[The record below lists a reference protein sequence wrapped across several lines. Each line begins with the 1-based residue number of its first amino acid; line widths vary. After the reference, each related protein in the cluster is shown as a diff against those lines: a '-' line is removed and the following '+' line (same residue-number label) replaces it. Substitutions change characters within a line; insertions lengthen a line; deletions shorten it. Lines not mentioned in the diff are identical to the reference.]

1 MLQRRQLFIPVLLFF
16 VLFSWLSPQ
25 ASAATIDFGTAR
37 VDVETNDVQDGYAPL
52 KPVPLGDDLLLY
64 WQDYT
69 TTKDYLELIHPD
81 GSFSSLPAP
90 TISPRT
96 NDQSDTII
104 YEGLSNGNILVY
116 WYSGSSGTGLTDTY
130 FKIINQNGTEVVGA
144 TKINS
149 SPGSLNRFTKVAE
162 LSNGNLAFVWATDGS
177 NYALR
182 RFQPNGTPVDA
193 AQLSVTSLA
202 GISGSQYTHDIA
214 AQKNGKFMIMISYYN
229 PNYVGM
235 IFNNDSPT
243 PIQING
249 QNSFVIS
256 NRGENGNEV
265 QWLKAMPDGRFLAIY
280 RKKTGADTSSRSAVY
295 QIFNSDGTVSRAET
309 LIRNLNSWGG
319 ISEPILLP
327 EGGYLLETSYLDYNT
342 EPDTYHSYF
351 EIYDDSGVYQ
361 GDVTASFP
369 TLNDQYGTSILF
381 LDVDGKLSLLI
392 NDKEPNR
399 ATYDVWLLRHSQAAS
414 YEVTFEDWDG
424 TVLKTE
430 TVNRGEDA
438 TAPAA
443 PSRTGYTFTG
453 WDVGF
458 TNVTSALTVKAQYK
472 VNQYT
477 VSFDSNEGSLV
488 TEITADFGSK
498 IVAPAEPTLEGFTFA
513 GWYKN
518 EALTQAW
525 NFAIDTVPLN
535 GITLYAKWNINVYQ
549 VTFEDWDGTVLKTET
564 VNHGANATAPASPSR
579 TGYTFTGWDK
589 GFSNVTGALTVKAQ
603 YEANQYTVSFD
614 SNGGSPVAS
623 VTADFDSLI
632 VAPTEPTLE
641 GFTFAGWYKDE
652 ALTQAWNFTTD
663 TVPLDGITLYAKW
676 NINVYQVTFEDWDG
690 TVLKTEPV
698 NHGADA
704 TAPAPPSRPGYTFT
718 GWDKGFTNVT
728 GALTVRA
735 QYEANQYTVSFDSN
749 GGSLVTA
756 ITADFGSK
764 IVAPAVPTL
773 EGFTFSGWYKD
784 EALTQAWNF
793 TTDTVPLDGIT
804 LYAKW
809 NINVYQVTFEDW
821 DGDVLKT
828 EPVNHGANATAPAS
842 PSRPGYTFTGWDK
855 GFTNVTGAL
864 TVKAQYDANQY
875 TVSFDSNGGSLV
887 TAITADFG
895 SKIVAPAV
903 PTLEGFTFA
912 DWYKDEALT
921 QAWNFTTDT
930 VPLDG
935 ITLYAKWNINVYQV
949 TFEDWDGTVLK
960 TEPVNHG
967 ADATA
972 PAPPSRPGYTFT
984 GWDKGFTN
992 VTGALTVKAQY
1003 EANQYTV
1010 SFESNGGSLVTPI
1023 TAEFDSLIV
1032 APTEPTL
1039 EGYTF
1044 AGWYKDEALT
1054 QAWNFTTD
1062 TVPLDG
1068 ITLYAKWTIQLP
1080 SVPSNL
1086 RVTTGDG
1093 QVTLNWDSASGATY
1107 YDVYMSTTP
1116 GLAGKTS
1123 IATVTEATYQV
1134 SELSNGTTYYFV
1146 VKAGNAGGL
1155 STESN
1160 EVNATP
1166 QIPAPGAPVLQQA
1179 IGGNAKVQL
1188 SWSPVLGSTGYQIYQ
1203 STESGIYGSETA
1215 TVTESVYSYEV
1226 DGLTNG
1232 KVYYFVVK
1240 AINEGGLSAES
1251 NEMSAKPATVPSA
1264 PRDVTAVAG
1273 NGQATI
1279 TFTSPADNGGSSITK
1294 YEVTSSPGNIVA
1306 TGVGSPIVIT
1316 GLSNGTSYFF
1326 TVKAIN
1332 EQGGSESS
1340 ASSNTVTPFVSSG
1353 NNDPGSYSP
1362 PAQTTPSNPAVT
1374 TENKNVN
1381 ILVNGKVENIGTQSL
1396 DVVNGQQV
1404 TTIQVDEAEFQ
1415 KRLETAGNG
1424 AVITIPFD
1432 GESDI
1437 VIAELNGRM
1446 LKNME
1451 DKKATVEVRTNGA
1464 VYTLPVQ
1471 RIDIQSLAKQ
1481 FGSNLEI
1488 QDIMLQVEIG
1498 IPSKE
1503 SIQTAEKA
1511 ASAQGL
1517 QMIVSPWNFS
1527 VKAVYGGRTLEVTK
1541 FDFFVERSI
1550 AIPNSVDPNKVTTGV
1565 VVDPDGSI
1573 RHVPT
1578 KVINQEGTYY
1588 AQINSL
1594 TNSMYSVVWHPVEFA
1609 DVENHWAKDAV
1620 NDMGS
1625 RMVINGTGNGMFD
1638 PDRDITRAEFASII
1652 VRSLGLKQENAPDSA
1667 TFSDVFT
1674 SDWFNGA
1681 INTASAYQLINGFD
1695 DSSFRP
1701 NDKIT
1706 REQAMEIISKAM
1718 KITGLETKGSTLDSD
1733 STLRPFADSEGVS
1746 HWAMNGVTASVQA
1759 GIVSGRSVNELAPK
1773 SFITRAEV
1781 SMIVQRLLQ
1790 KSDLI

>member
-69 TTKDYLELIHPD
+69 TGIDYQTLIHPD

-96 NDQSDTII
+96 NNQSDTIV

-214 AQKNGKFMIMISYYN
+214 AQKNGKFMIMIAYYN

-243 PIQING
+243 PIQVNG

-256 NRGENGNEV
+256 NRGENGDEA
-265 QWLKAMPDGRFLAIY
+265 QWLKAMPNGRFLAVY
-280 RKKTGADTSSRSAVY
+280 RKKTGGDTSSRSAVY
-295 QIFNSDGTVSRAET
+295 QIFNSDGTVYKAET

-319 ISEPILLP
+319 ISEPVLLP
-327 EGGYLLETSYLDYNT
+327 EGGYLLGTSYLDYNT
-342 EPDTYHSYF
+342 EPDTYHSYL
-351 EIYDDSGVYQ
+351 EIYDDSGVLQ
-361 GDVTASFP
+361 GDASP
-369 TLNDQYGTSILF
+369 SLPVLNDEYGTSIPF

-477 VSFDSNEGSLV
+477 VSFDSNAGSLV
-488 TEITADFGSK
+488 TAITADFGSK
-498 IVAPAEPTLEGFTFA
+498 IVAPA
-513 GWYKN
+513 
-518 EALTQAW
+518 Q
-525 NFAIDTVPLN
+525 
-535 GITLYAKWNINVYQ
+535 
-549 VTFEDWDGTVLKTET
+549 
-564 VNHGANATAPASPSR
+564 
-579 TGYTFTGWDK
+579 
-589 GFSNVTGALTVKAQ
+589 
-603 YEANQYTVSFD
+603 
-614 SNGGSPVAS
+614 
-623 VTADFDSLI
+623 
-632 VAPTEPTLE
+632 PTLE

-652 ALTQAWNFTTD
+652 ALTQVWNFATD
-663 TVPLDGITLYAKW
+663 TVPL
-676 NINVYQVTFEDWDG
+676 N
-690 TVLKTEPV
+690 
-698 NHGADA
+698 
-704 TAPAPPSRPGYTFT
+704 
-718 GWDKGFTNVT
+718 
-728 GALTVRA
+728 
-735 QYEANQYTVSFDSN
+735 
-749 GGSLVTA
+749 
-756 ITADFGSK
+756 
-764 IVAPAVPTL
+764 
-773 EGFTFSGWYKD
+773 
-784 EALTQAWNF
+784 
-793 TTDTVPLDGIT
+793 GIT

-855 GFTNVTGAL
+855 GFSNVIGALTVKAQYEANQYSVSFDSNGGSPVASITAEFDSLIVAPTEPTLEGFTFAGWYKDEALTQVWDFATDTVPLNGITLYAKWNINVYQVTFEDWDGDVLKTEPVNHGATATAPAPPSRPGYTFTGWDKGFTNVTGAL
-864 TVKAQYDANQY
+864 TVKAQYEANQY
-875 TVSFDSNGGSLV
+875 TVSFDSNGGSPV
-887 TAITADFG
+887 ASVTADFD
-895 SKIVAPAV
+895 SLIVAPTE
-903 PTLEGFTFA
+903 PTLEGYTF
-912 DWYKDEALT
+912 DGWYKDEALT
-921 QAWNFTTDT
+921 QSWNFTTDT

-972 PAPPSRPGYTFT
+972 PASPSRPGYTFT
-984 GWDKGFTN
+984 GWDKGFSN
-992 VTGALTVKAQY
+992 VTGALTVRAQY

-1010 SFESNGGSLVTPI
+1010 SFDSNGGSLVTPI
-1023 TAEFDSLIV
+1023 TADFDSLIV
-1032 APTEPTL
+1032 APAEPTL
-1039 EGYTF
+1039 EGFTF

-1054 QAWNFTTD
+1054 QSWNFATD

-1116 GLAGKTS
+1116 GLTGKTS

-1134 SELSNGTTYYFV
+1134 SDLSNGTTYYFV

-1155 STESN
+1155 SAESN

-1226 DGLTNG
+1226 DGLANG

-1279 TFTSPADNGGSSITK
+1279 TFTSPADNGGSSITR

-1451 DKKATVEVRTNGA
+1451 DKQATVEVRTNGA

-1652 VRSLGLKQENAPDSA
+1652 VRSLGLKQENAPESA

-1733 STLRPFADSEGVS
+1733 STLRPFADSEDVS